1 MDIQNLPQR
10 LEPDQ
15 YYYLQAFINYL
26 NNFSDSFKIFI
37 FLWPLVAMV
46 LTLPILLVQY
56 LHDRKFHLGRI
67 VLWYLLTLFLLAVA
81 ALTLYPLPVGD
92 PTAYC
97 ISAQQAIDSGLQL
110 RPFNTFR
117 MAIEGDKRMF
127 IQIVMNVLMFIPL
140 GILLRMILRV
150 RWYSLIILSL
160 ALSVLIEIA
169 QLTGSFGYYPCAY
182 RLFSVDDMI
191 ANTVGGVIGFMIARM
206 LMLGSRDSRL

>member
-1 MDIQNLPQR
+1 MLD
-10 LEPDQ
+10 
-15 YYYLQAFINYL
+15 YYLREFKNYL
-26 NNFSDSFKIFI
+26 SSFGESFELTI
-37 FLWPLVAMV
+37 FLWPLIALA

-56 LHDRKFHLGRI
+56 LHDRKIHLGRI
-67 VLWYLLTLFLLAVA
+67 VLWYLLALFLLAVA

-117 MAIEGDKRMF
+117 MAIEGDKQML
-127 IQIVMNVLMFIPL
+127 IQIVMNVLMFVPL

-150 RWYSLIILSL
+150 RWYSLIIVSL

-206 LMLGSRDSRL
+206 LMPGSRDTRL